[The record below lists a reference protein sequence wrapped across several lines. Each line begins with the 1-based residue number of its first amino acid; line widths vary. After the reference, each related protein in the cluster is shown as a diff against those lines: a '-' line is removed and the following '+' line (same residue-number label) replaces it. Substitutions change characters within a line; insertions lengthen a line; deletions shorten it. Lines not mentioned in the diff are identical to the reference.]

1 MPRLTRAFFD
11 RPTVT
16 VARELLGQRLV
27 HIVNGRRLAGLI
39 SETEAY
45 VGETDLA
52 SHARVG
58 RTARTTP
65 MYGQPGRSYVYFT
78 YGMHWMLNIV
88 TERDGFPAA
97 VLIRAIQPDEGLD
110 EMRANR
116 GGKPDKILADGPGK
130 LCQALAITAAHN
142 DLDLCV
148 NGAELFVEAA
158 PAVEDVVVGP
168 RVGVDYAAEPWRSI
182 EWNFT
187 WPAAKARAV
196 RPARP
201 RRRIEGD

>member
-1 MPRLTRAFFD
+1 MTRLRRGFFN

-27 HIVNGRRLAGLI
+27 HVVNGRRLSGLI

-110 EMRANR
+110 EMRARR

-148 NGAELFVEAA
+148 RGAELFVEAA
-158 PAVEDVVVGP
+158 PAVDDVVVGP

-187 WPAAKARAV
+187 WPGAQARAI